1 MRAIF
6 LGGVLGKVPRP
17 SPAMVVALLALLIA
31 ASGAA
36 IADIPSRWDGVITAC
51 RDNRSAV
58 LRVIDAENGQT
69 CGSKET
75 EIAWKDGFTGKVAD
89 SELLDG
95 YDSDHFYAA
104 GSKVADSEKLD
115 GQDSTAFLGANQKAA
130 DSDKL
135 DGVDST
141 QFMGTFSG
149 RMDAFTSES
158 NSAQFKTISV
168 QCPGTGR
175 VVDGYAEISP
185 NTASEPIPV
194 ALQTVGS
201 LGNNIWKA
209 TASEM
214 VPYDGNWGIS
224 VNVLCVKS
232 PPGP

>member
-36 IADIPSRWDGVITAC
+36 IADIPSRWDGIITAC
-51 RDNRSAV
+51 RDNRSGV
-58 LRVIDAENGQT
+58 LRVIDAEGGQT
-69 CGSKET
+69 CTSKET
-75 EIAWKDGFTGKVAD
+75 ELAWKDGFTGKVAD
-89 SELLDG
+89 S
-95 YDSDHFYAA
+95 
-104 GSKVADSEKLD
+104 
-115 GQDSTAFLGANQKAA
+115 
-130 DSDKL
+130 DKL
-135 DGVDST
+135 DGLDST

-175 VVDGYAEISP
+175 VVDGYAEIYP

-201 LGNNIWKA
+201 IGNNIWKA

-232 PPGP
+232 PPGS

>member
-1 MRAIF
+1 MRTF

-17 SPAMVVALLALLIA
+17 SPAMVVALVALLIA

-36 IADIPSRWDGVITAC
+36 IADIPSLSEGNEGIITAC
-51 RDNRSAV
+51 RDNRSGV
-58 LRVIDAENGQT
+58 LRVIDAEGGQT
-69 CGSKET
+69 CSSKET
-75 EIAWKDGFTGKVAD
+75 EIAWQDGFTGKVAD

-95 YDSDHFYAA
+95 YDSEDFYAA
-104 GSKVADSEKLD
+104 GSKVADSE
-115 GQDSTAFLGANQKAA
+115 
-130 DSDKL
+130 KL

-158 NSAQFKTISV
+158 NSAQLKTISV

-175 VVDGYAEISP
+175 VVDGYAEINP

-201 LGNNIWKA
+201 IGNNIWKA

>member
-1 MRAIF
+1 
-6 LGGVLGKVPRP
+6 
-17 SPAMVVALLALLIA
+17 MVVALVALLIA

-51 RDNRSAV
+51 RDNKTAV
-58 LRVIDAENGQT
+58 LRVIDAEGGQT

-75 EIAWKDGFTGKVAD
+75 EIAWKDGFTGTVAD
-89 SELLDG
+89 SDLLDG
-95 YDSDHFYAA
+95 HDSADFYAA
-104 GSKVADSEKLD
+104 GSKVAGSEKLD
-115 GQDSTAFLGANQKAA
+115 GL
-130 DSDKL
+130 
-135 DGVDST
+135 DST

-201 LGNNIWKA
+201 IGNNIWKA

-232 PPGP
+232 PPNP

>member
-1 MRAIF
+1 MA
-6 LGGVLGKVPRP
+6 
-17 SPAMVVALLALLIA
+17 
-31 ASGAA
+31 
-36 IADIPSRWDGVITAC
+36 
-51 RDNRSAV
+51 
-58 LRVIDAENGQT
+58 
-69 CGSKET
+69 
-75 EIAWKDGFTGKVAD
+75 
-89 SELLDG
+89 
-95 YDSDHFYAA
+95 
-104 GSKVADSEKLD
+104 
-115 GQDSTAFLGANQKAA
+115 
-130 DSDKL
+130 
-135 DGVDST
+135 
-141 QFMGTFSG
+141 FSG

-185 NTASEPIPV
+185 NTADSPIPV

>member
-1 MRAIF
+1 MRANF
-6 LGGVLGKVPRP
+6 LGGVLGKVPRL
-17 SPAMVVALLALLIA
+17 SPAMVVALVALLIA

-51 RDNRSAV
+51 RDNKTAV
-58 LRVIDAENGQT
+58 LRVIDAEGGQT
-69 CGSKET
+69 CTSKER
-75 EIAWKDGFTGKVAD
+75 ELAWRDGFTGQVAD
-89 SELLDG
+89 SLHADQADNATNAANADKLDNK
-95 YDSDHFYAA
+95 DSTDFYAA
-104 GSKVADSEKLD
+104 GSKVADSE
-115 GQDSTAFLGANQKAA
+115 
-130 DSDKL
+130 KL

-175 VVDGYAEISP
+175 VVDGYAEIYP

-201 LGNNIWKA
+201 IGNNIWKA

-232 PPGP
+232 PPGS

>member
-1 MRAIF
+1 MRTF

-17 SPAMVVALLALLIA
+17 SPAMVVALVALLIA

-36 IADIPSRWDGVITAC
+36 IADIPSLSEGNEGIITAC
-51 RDNRSAV
+51 RDNRSGV
-58 LRVIDAENGQT
+58 LRVIDAEGGQT
-69 CGSKET
+69 CSSKET
-75 EIAWKDGFTGKVAD
+75 EIAWQDGFTGKVAD

-95 YDSDHFYAA
+95 YDSEDFYAA
-104 GSKVADSEKLD
+104 GQKAADSEKLD
-115 GQDSTAFLGANQKAA
+115 GE
-130 DSDKL
+130 
-135 DGVDST
+135 DST

-158 NSAQFKTISV
+158 NSAQLKTISV

-175 VVDGYAEISP
+175 VVDGYAEIYP

-201 LGNNIWKA
+201 IGNNIWKS

>member
-1 MRAIF
+1 
-6 LGGVLGKVPRP
+6 
-17 SPAMVVALLALLIA
+17 MVVALLALLIA

-51 RDNRSAV
+51 RDNRSGV
-58 LRVIDAENGQT
+58 LRVIDAEGGQT
-69 CGSKET
+69 CTSKER
-75 EIAWKDGFTGKVAD
+75 ELAWKDGFTGKVAD
-89 SELLDG
+89 SE
-95 YDSDHFYAA
+95 
-104 GSKVADSEKLD
+104 ELD

-158 NSAQFKTISV
+158 NSAQLKTISV

-175 VVDGYAEISP
+175 VVDGYAEIYP

-194 ALQTVGS
+194 ALQMVGS
-201 LGNNIWKA
+201 IGNNIWKA

-232 PPGP
+232 PPGS

>member
-1 MRAIF
+1 MRTF

-17 SPAMVVALLALLIA
+17 SPAMAVALLALLIA

-36 IADIPSRWDGVITAC
+36 VADIPSRWDGVITAC
-51 RDNRSAV
+51 RDNKSAV
-58 LRVIDAENGQT
+58 LRVIDAEGGQT

-104 GSKVADSEKLD
+104 GSKVADS
-115 GQDSTAFLGANQKAA
+115 
-130 DSDKL
+130 DKL
-135 DGVDST
+135 DGLDST

-185 NTASEPIPV
+185 NTASAPIPV

-201 LGNNIWKA
+201 IGDNILKA

-214 VPYDGNWGIS
+214 VPYDRNWGIS

-232 PPGP
+232 PPGS

>member
-1 MRAIF
+1 
-6 LGGVLGKVPRP
+6 
-17 SPAMVVALLALLIA
+17 MVVALLALLIA

-51 RDNRSAV
+51 RDNRSGV
-58 LRVIDAENGQT
+58 LRVIDAEGGQT
-69 CGSKET
+69 CTSKER
-75 EIAWKDGFTGKVAD
+75 ELAWKDGFTGKVAD
-89 SELLDG
+89 SE
-95 YDSDHFYAA
+95 
-104 GSKVADSEKLD
+104 ELD

-158 NSAQFKTISV
+158 NSAQLKTISV

-175 VVDGYAEISP
+175 VVDGYAEIYP

-194 ALQTVGS
+194 ALQMVGS
-201 LGNNIWKA
+201 IGNNIWKA

>member
-1 MRAIF
+1 MRTF

-17 SPAMVVALLALLIA
+17 SPAMVVALVALLIA

-36 IADIPSRWDGVITAC
+36 IADIPSLSEGNEGIITAC
-51 RDNRSAV
+51 RDNRSGV
-58 LRVIDAENGQT
+58 LRVIDAEGGQT
-69 CGSKET
+69 CSSKET
-75 EIAWKDGFTGKVAD
+75 EITWQDGFTGKVAD

-95 YDSDHFYAA
+95 YDSEDFYAA
-104 GSKVADSEKLD
+104 GSKVADSE
-115 GQDSTAFLGANQKAA
+115 
-130 DSDKL
+130 KL

-158 NSAQFKTISV
+158 NSAQLKTISV

-175 VVDGYAEISP
+175 VVDGYAEINP

-201 LGNNIWKA
+201 IGNNIWKA

>member
-1 MRAIF
+1 MRVIF

-17 SPAMVVALLALLIA
+17 SPAMVVALLALVIA
-31 ASGAA
+31 ACGAA

-51 RDNRSAV
+51 RDNRSGV
-58 LRVIDAENGQT
+58 LRVIDAEGGQT
-69 CGSKET
+69 CTSKER
-75 EIAWKDGFTGKVAD
+75 ELAWKDGFTGKVAD
-89 SELLDG
+89 SE
-95 YDSDHFYAA
+95 
-104 GSKVADSEKLD
+104 KLD
-115 GQDSTAFLGANQKAA
+115 GQESTAFLGVNQKAA
-130 DSDKL
+130 DSEKL

-185 NTASEPIPV
+185 NTADSPIPV

-224 VNVLCVKS
+224 VNVLCVNS
-232 PPGP
+232 PPGS

>member
-1 MRAIF
+1 MRVIF

-17 SPAMVVALLALLIA
+17 SPAMVVALVALLIA

-51 RDNRSAV
+51 RDNRSGV
-58 LRVIDAENGQT
+58 LRVIDAEGGQT
-69 CGSKET
+69 CTSKET
-75 EIAWKDGFTGKVAD
+75 ELAWKDGFTGKVAD

-95 YDSDHFYAA
+95 QDSEDFYAA
-104 GSKVADSEKLD
+104 GSKVADS
-115 GQDSTAFLGANQKAA
+115 
-130 DSDKL
+130 DKL
-135 DGVDST
+135 DGLDST

-158 NSAQFKTISV
+158 NSTQFKTISV

-185 NTASEPIPV
+185 NTASEPIPE
-194 ALQTVGS
+194 ALQMVGS
-201 LGNNIWKA
+201 IGNNIWKA

>member
-1 MRAIF
+1 
-6 LGGVLGKVPRP
+6 
-17 SPAMVVALLALLIA
+17 MVVALVALLIA

-36 IADIPSRWDGVITAC
+36 IADIPSLSEGNEGIITAC
-51 RDNRSAV
+51 RDNRSGV
-58 LRVIDAENGQT
+58 LRVIDAEGGQT
-69 CGSKET
+69 CSSKET
-75 EIAWKDGFTGKVAD
+75 EIAWQDGFTGKVAD

-95 YDSDHFYAA
+95 YDSEDFYAA

-158 NSAQFKTISV
+158 NSAQLKTISV

-175 VVDGYAEISP
+175 VVDGYAEINP

-201 LGNNIWKA
+201 IGNNIWKA

>member
-1 MRAIF
+1 MSTF

-17 SPAMVVALLALLIA
+17 SPAMVVALVALLIA

-36 IADIPSRWDGVITAC
+36 IADIPSLSEGNEGIITAC
-51 RDNRSAV
+51 RDNRSGV
-58 LRVIDAENGQT
+58 LRVIDAEGGQT
-69 CGSKET
+69 CSSKET
-75 EIAWKDGFTGKVAD
+75 EIAWQDGFTGKVAD

-95 YDSDHFYAA
+95 YDSEDFYAA
-104 GSKVADSEKLD
+104 GSKVADSE
-115 GQDSTAFLGANQKAA
+115 
-130 DSDKL
+130 KL

-158 NSAQFKTISV
+158 NSAQLKTISV

-175 VVDGYAEISP
+175 VVDGYAEINP

-201 LGNNIWKA
+201 IGNNIWKA

>member
-1 MRAIF
+1 MRVIF

-51 RDNRSAV
+51 RDNRSGV
-58 LRVIDAENGQT
+58 LRVIDAEGGQT
-69 CGSKET
+69 CSSKER

-89 SELLDG
+89 SELLDDQ
-95 YDSDHFYAA
+95 DSEDFYAA

-115 GQDSTAFLGANQKAA
+115 GQDSI
-130 DSDKL
+130 
-135 DGVDST
+135 

-175 VVDGYAEISP
+175 VVDGYAEIYP
-185 NTASEPIPV
+185 NTADSPIPV

-232 PPGP
+232 PPGL

>member
-1 MRAIF
+1 MSTF

-17 SPAMVVALLALLIA
+17 SPAMVVALVALLIA

-36 IADIPSRWDGVITAC
+36 IADIPSLSEGNEGIITAC
-51 RDNRSAV
+51 RDNRSGV
-58 LRVIDAENGQT
+58 LRVIDAEGGQT
-69 CGSKET
+69 CSSKET
-75 EIAWKDGFTGKVAD
+75 EIAWQDGFTGKVAD

-95 YDSDHFYAA
+95 YDSEDFYAA
-104 GSKVADSEKLD
+104 GSKAADSE
-115 GQDSTAFLGANQKAA
+115 
-130 DSDKL
+130 KL

-158 NSAQFKTISV
+158 NSAQLKTISV

-175 VVDGYAEISP
+175 VVDGHAEINP

-201 LGNNIWKA
+201 IGNNIWKA

>member
-1 MRAIF
+1 MRVIF

-17 SPAMVVALLALLIA
+17 SPAMVVALVALLIA

-51 RDNRSAV
+51 RDNRSGV
-58 LRVIDAENGQT
+58 LRVIDAEGGQT
-69 CGSKET
+69 CTSKET
-75 EIAWKDGFTGKVAD
+75 ELAWKDGFTGKVAD

-95 YDSDHFYAA
+95 QDSEDFYAA
-104 GSKVADSEKLD
+104 GSKVADS
-115 GQDSTAFLGANQKAA
+115 
-130 DSDKL
+130 DKL
-135 DGVDST
+135 DGLDSI

-158 NSAQFKTISV
+158 NSTQFKTISV
-168 QCPGTGR
+168 QCPDTGR

-185 NTASEPIPV
+185 NTASEPIPE
-194 ALQTVGS
+194 ALQMVGS
-201 LGNNIWKA
+201 IGNNIWKA

-232 PPGP
+232 PPGS

>member
-1 MRAIF
+1 
-6 LGGVLGKVPRP
+6 
-17 SPAMVVALLALLIA
+17 MVVALVALLIA

-36 IADIPSRWDGVITAC
+36 IADIPSLSEGNEGIITAC
-51 RDNRSAV
+51 RDNRSGV
-58 LRVIDAENGQT
+58 LRVIDAEGGQT
-69 CGSKET
+69 CSSKET
-75 EIAWKDGFTGKVAD
+75 EIAWQDGFTGKVAD

-95 YDSDHFYAA
+95 YDSEDFYAA
-104 GSKVADSEKLD
+104 GSKVADSE
-115 GQDSTAFLGANQKAA
+115 
-130 DSDKL
+130 KL

-158 NSAQFKTISV
+158 NSAQLKTISV

-175 VVDGYAEISP
+175 VVDGYAEINP

-201 LGNNIWKA
+201 IGNNIWKA

>member
-51 RDNRSAV
+51 RDNRSGV
-58 LRVIDAENGQT
+58 LRVIDAEGGQT
-69 CGSKET
+69 CTSKET
-75 EIAWKDGFTGKVAD
+75 ELAWKDGFTGKVAD

-95 YDSDHFYAA
+95 QDSEDFYAA
-104 GSKVADSEKLD
+104 GSKVADS
-115 GQDSTAFLGANQKAA
+115 
-130 DSDKL
+130 DKL
-135 DGVDST
+135 DGLDST

-175 VVDGYAEISP
+175 VVDGYAEIYP

-201 LGNNIWKA
+201 IGNNIWKA